1 MTRPEYIRV
10 TRGLADKG
18 VLIRPDD
25 LHKIVVDT
33 EKDYYA
39 SLYYYSPS
47 QYETY
52 KKTGTIRGIS
62 DVYTDT
68 IVFDFD
74 SKTDLDQTKTD
85 ALAAIA
91 RLKTFGIKDDN
102 IEVYFSGNKGFTIN
116 VKLNR
121 FITPDHARK
130 IALDK
135 IAGDLQTADTSVYDA
150 SQIIRIP
157 GTRHPKS
164 GLYKVPLKIQQLQDW
179 SIDKI
184 KTYASS
190 LDNVEEYFDWSI
202 AEPNSEFFS
211 VNEKKLERPKM
222 DTEVDFSKKPPQWKN
237 CKWALLQ
244 GNFDEGQRHN
254 ALMVIAATCRGLGYD
269 KQTAYYM
276 CKSALKKQ
284 SERTGQNEFPKEE
297 LWNNIIEQSV
307 FTDNWEGGQYTC
319 SKDGWLKDYC
329 SRLGDHRC
337 VSQDENEPP
346 CIRLEEI
353 TADFNDYAKNF
364 EQNVIKTGIKKLDE
378 NVTLCTSTLA
388 GLLGQPGAGK
398 TSMAVNYLRNTSA
411 ADIPS
416 VFLSLDMGKPIVY
429 AKLVQ
434 KITGLSFKAVL
445 DLFKNDPI
453 RAAEIAERLKDEYRN
468 VGFNFKSGVT
478 VPDIKTIVQE
488 HEQTLGKKV
497 KLLVIDYLECLS
509 GPYADQT
516 ANTGFL
522 ANQLKDL
529 SNDLQVCTL
538 LLLQTQ
544 KHSTP
549 DISDPLLSLKGVKG
563 SSLIEQSC
571 STILTLWREGYN
583 PKHVKDDQY
592 ISFAVVKNRF
602 GSLWSGDFSWDGL
615 RGDIRELTEEEL
627 DNLAD
632 FKERKREERLAS
644 SSQRD
649 EWS

>member
-1 MTRPEYIRV
+1 MTNEYIRI
-10 TRGLADKG
+10 TKGLADKG
-18 VLIRPDD
+18 ILVEA
-25 LHKIVVDT
+25 HKISELPVNP
-33 EKDYYA
+33 EKDYYT
-39 SLYYYSPS
+39 SVYYYNENH
-47 QYETY
+47 YEQF
-52 KKTGTIRGIS
+52 KKTGSIRGIT
-62 DVYTDT
+62 DVHTDT
-68 IVFDFD
+68 IIFDFD
-74 SKTDLDQTKTD
+74 SKSDLEQTRQD
-85 ALAAIA
+85 SLVAIE
-91 RLKTFGIKDDN
+91 RLKNFKIKESD
-102 IEVYFSGNKGFTIN
+102 IEVYFSGNKGFT
-116 VKLNR
+116 LNIR
-121 FITPDHARK
+121 LDRKITPEQART

-135 IAGDLQTADTSVYDA
+135 IAADLKTVDTSVYDA
-150 SQIIRIP
+150 SQILRVP
-157 GTRHPKS
+157 GTKHPKS
-164 GLYKVPLKIQQLQDW
+164 GLYKIPLTVKQLKTL
-179 SIDKI
+179 SIEEI
-184 KTYASS
+184 KNKASS
-190 LDNVEEYFDWSI
+190 LDNITEEFSWTV
-202 AEPNSEFFS
+202 AEPTFDFYT
-211 VNEKKLERPKM
+211 VQTKKLEKQKTNYEI
-222 DTEVDFSKKPPQWKN
+222 DLTKKPSQWRT
-237 CKWALLQ
+237 CKWSLLQ
-244 GNFDEGQRHN
+244 GNFSEGERHN

-269 KQTAYYM
+269 KQTTYYM

-284 SERTGQNEFPKEE
+284 SERTGQDEFPKEE
-297 LWNNIIEQSV
+297 LWSNIIEQSV
-307 FTDNWEGGQYTC
+307 FTDNWEGGQYSC
-319 SKDGWLKDYC
+319 SKSGWLKDYC
-329 SRLGDHRC
+329 ETLGEHKC
-337 VSQDENEPP
+337 QDKEKDEAP
-346 CIRLEEI
+346 CIRLEDI
-353 TADFNDYAKNF
+353 TLEFNDYAKHF
-364 EQNVIKTGIKKLDE
+364 EQNVIKTGIKTLDE

-411 ADIPS
+411 NDIPS

-434 KITGLSFKAVL
+434 KITGLSFKKVL
-445 DLFKNDPI
+445 DLFKTNPKE
-453 RAAEIAERLKDEYRN
+453 AMAIAERLKNEYKN

-478 VPDIKTIVQE
+478 VPDIRTIVQD

-497 KLLVIDYLECLS
+497 KLLVIDYLECLA

-571 STILTLWREGYN
+571 STILTLWRDGYN
-583 PKHVKDDQY
+583 PKHVTDDKY

-627 DNLAD
+627 DSLAD
-632 FKERKREERLAS
+632 FRERKREEKMAAAS
-644 SSQRD
+644 NARD

>member
-1 MTRPEYIRV
+1 MNNEYIRV
-10 TRGLADKG
+10 TKGLADKG
-18 VLIRPDD
+18 VLVAPSE
-25 LHKIVVDT
+25 LHNIVTDT

-39 SLYYYSPS
+39 SLYYYTSKH
-47 QYETY
+47 YELF
-52 KKTGTIRGIS
+52 KKNGSIRGIT

-74 SKTDLDQTKTD
+74 SKTDLEQTRRDSIT
-85 ALAAIA
+85 AIE
-91 RLKTFGIKDDN
+91 RLKQYGVKESDV
-102 IEVYFSGNKGFTIN
+102 ELYFSGNKGFTIN
-116 VKLNR
+116 VRLNR
-121 FITPDHARK
+121 KITPEEARR
-130 IALDK
+130 IALEK
-135 IAGDLQTADTSVYDA
+135 IAGDLKTTDTSVYDA
-150 SQIIRIP
+150 SQIIRVP
-157 GTRHPKS
+157 GTKHPKS
-164 GLYKVPLKIQQLQDW
+164 GLYKVPLTLAQLRAL
-179 SIDKI
+179 SIPEIRD
-184 KTYASS
+184 YASS
-190 LDNVEEYFDWSI
+190 LEHVTENFEWTV
-202 AEPNSEFFS
+202 AEPNQEFFR
-211 VNEKKLERPKM
+211 VEKKLERPKM
-222 DTEVDFSKKPPQWKN
+222 NQEVDLSKKPAQWKN
-237 CKWALLQ
+237 CKWSLLQ
-244 GNFDEGQRHN
+244 GNFDEGNRHN
-254 ALMVIAATCRGLGYD
+254 ALMIIAATCRGLGYD
-269 KQTAYYM
+269 KQTTYYM

-284 SERTGQNEFPKEE
+284 SERTGQDEFSKEE
-297 LWNNIIEQSV
+297 LWSNIIEQSV

-329 SRLGDHRC
+329 DSLGEHKCKDKD
-337 VSQDENEPP
+337 SDEPP
-346 CIRLEEI
+346 CIRLEDI
-353 TADFNDYAKNF
+353 TLEFNDYAKNF
-364 EQNVIKTGIKKLDE
+364 EQNVIKTGIRLLDE

-398 TSMAVNYLRNTSA
+398 TSMAINYLRNTSA

-434 KITGLSFKAVL
+434 KITGLNFKAVL
-445 DLFKNDPI
+445 DLFKTDPH
-453 RAAEIAERLKDEYRN
+453 RAAKIAEVLKEEYKN

-478 VPDIKTIVQE
+478 VPDIRSIVQE

-497 KLLVIDYLECLS
+497 KLLVIDYLECLA

-529 SNDLQVCTL
+529 SNDLGVCTL

-571 STILTLWREGYN
+571 STILTLWRDGYN
-583 PKHVKDDQY
+583 PKHVNDDRY

-615 RGDIRELTEEEL
+615 RGDIRELTEEEE

-632 FKERKREERLAS
+632 FRERKREEKAAAARES
-644 SSQRD
+644 VK